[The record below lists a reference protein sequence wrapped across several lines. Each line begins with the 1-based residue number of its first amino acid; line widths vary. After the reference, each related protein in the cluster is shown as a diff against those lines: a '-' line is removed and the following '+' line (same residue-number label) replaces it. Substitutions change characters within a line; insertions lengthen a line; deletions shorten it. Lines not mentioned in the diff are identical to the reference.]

1 MIFTQTHKPCKYR
14 HMINSLEASHT
25 HLLPGMNRPSV
36 ITADDSEPLTSVRS
50 ASDSTT
56 LPPAESVIR
65 NLRLKVRRD
74 AYPWLNAAAGEVN
87 QVFNWCNET
96 SWNAWRRTD
105 SKHGWL
111 TGYDLANLSAGASE
125 YFEKI
130 GADTIQ
136 TICTRY
142 AWTRSKAELVKLRW
156 RKTSGARRSLGWVP
170 FKGKCLTLN
179 RKGKAV
185 RFRRK
190 TFRVFESSKLAGLQW
205 GDGCFAQ
212 DAVGD
217 WWLSLPVR
225 RPIAHDPASA
235 KAVGIDL
242 GLDHI
247 ATTSDGER
255 LPVGQW
261 GNAIA
266 EKRAMAQRRGH
277 KRQAKRLLRQAA
289 NRRKDALH
297 KFSRKIVNQY
307 QYIAV
312 GDVSSNKLAKTWL
325 AKAVFNAGWGMLK
338 TQLQYKGQQAGRSVV
353 IANERNSTRTCSS
366 CRALTGP
373 AGLDMLGV
381 RQWCCSACGA
391 EHDRDVNAAK
401 NILAGSRC
409 GTSVSGNG
417 LSSNMLRPKRPARKR
432 EPRRAP
438 RGNGTVTGLKPAQ
451 ISPLQ
456 ASNHKDP
463 ISGR

>member
-1 MIFTQTHKPCKYR
+1 M
-14 HMINSLEASHT
+14 
-25 HLLPGMNRPSV
+25 PGGDPG
-36 ITADDSEPLTSVRS
+36 PLTSSRS
-50 ASDSTT
+50 ASD
-56 LPPAESVIR
+56 LAAIPPAESVIR
-65 NLRLKVRRD
+65 NLRLKVRPE
-74 AYPWLNAAAGEVN
+74 AYPWLNAAAAEVN

-96 SWNAWRRTD
+96 FFNTWRRTD
-105 SKHGWL
+105 SKQGWL
-111 TGYDLANLSAGASE
+111 NGYDLAKLSAGASK

-136 TICTRY
+136 AICTRY
-142 AWTRSKAELVKLRW
+142 AWTRSKAKRIKLRW
-156 RKTSGARRSLGWVP
+156 RNTGGARRSLGWVP

-217 WWLSLPVR
+217 WWLCLPIH
-225 RPIAHDPASA
+225 RPIAHDPAPA
-235 KAVGIDL
+235 EAVGIDL

-247 ATTSDGER
+247 ATTSDSEK
-255 LPVGQW
+255 LPIGRW
-261 GNAIA
+261 AAAIA
-266 EKRAMAQRRGH
+266 AKRAMAQRRGH
-277 KRQAKRLLRQAA
+277 NRQAKRLLRRAA
-289 NRRKDALH
+289 NRRKDTLH

-307 QYIAV
+307 QFIAV
-312 GDVSSNKLAKTWL
+312 GDVSSNQLGKTWL
-325 AKAVFNAGWGMLK
+325 ARSVFDAGWGMLK

-353 IANERNSTRTCSS
+353 IANERNSTRACSS
-366 CRALTGP
+366 CHLLTGP

-409 GTSVSGNG
+409 RTSVSGNE
-417 LSSNMLRPKRPARKR
+417 LSSKVLQSPRKLRPR
-432 EPRRAP
+432 EPRRAG
-438 RGNGTVTGLKPAQ
+438 RGRDTSTGLKPAQ
-451 ISPLQ
+451 IVIPCR
-456 ASNHKDP
+456 
-463 ISGR
+463 SGFNQ